1 LIALS
6 IWVYPGSFDPVTNG
20 HFDIISRSTKLC
32 DKLIVA
38 ILKNN
43 SKVSTFD
50 FDERIDLLR
59 KVLKDIPNVEI
70 QIFEGLL
77 ANFVDEVGA
86 SAIIKGL
93 RAVSDYEYELQ
104 MALLNKQLSPDVE
117 TIFMT
122 ANMEYSYLSSSIVKE
137 VARYGGDVSGLV
149 PDCIIEDITKK
160 FSK

>member
-1 LIALS
+1 MN
-6 IWVYPGSFDPVTNG
+6 IWVYAGSFDPVTNG
-20 HFDIISRSTKLC
+20 HFDIISRSSKLC

-38 ILKNN
+38 ILKNS
-43 SKVSTFD
+43 SKNSTFD

-59 KVLKDIPNVEI
+59 KVLKDVPNVEI
-70 QIFEGLL
+70 QVFEGLL
-77 ANFVDEVGA
+77 AKYVKKVGA

-104 MALLNKQLSPDVE
+104 MALLNKQLCPSVE

-137 VARYGGDVSGLV
+137 VARYGGDISGLV
-149 PDCIIEDITKK
+149 PDCIIEDINKK

>member
-1 LIALS
+1 MS